1 MIDVN
6 FLINLLYIFI
16 LVIMV
21 VLIFKF
27 LRSLKKRII
36 KPSPQKIKIKKQN

>member
-27 LRSLKKRII
+27 LRSLKK
-36 KPSPQKIKIKKQN
+36 KG